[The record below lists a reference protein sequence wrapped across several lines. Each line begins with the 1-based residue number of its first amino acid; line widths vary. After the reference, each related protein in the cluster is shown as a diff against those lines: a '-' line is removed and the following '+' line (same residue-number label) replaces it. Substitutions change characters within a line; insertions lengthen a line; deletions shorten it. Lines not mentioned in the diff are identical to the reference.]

1 MKENKR
7 PTIRMKDLTQEEKDR
22 LFGFFELLLKV
33 DMRNNPNRY
42 KKPMKTK

>member
-1 MKENKR
+1 MKENEK
-7 PTIRMKDLTQEEKDR
+7 PEIKFDDLTKEETKN
-22 LFGFFELLLKV
+22 LVGFFELLLKV